1 MMVLV
6 MRGRVGELREV
17 AAGSWRPSP
26 PEAVQEVVAAVKPV
40 RVHAPL
46 SGIYDIYRLVADH
59 CGIEFEE
66 LVSPNRYKP
75 QVRARQ
81 LALLLARDVFPSA
94 SLVRLG
100 TALNRDHT
108 TVLHN
113 LAAGSQRLSADPEFR
128 ADLQALR
135 EKIEGIGVRR
145 VAA

>member
-17 AAGSWRPSP
+17 AAGSWAPTP
-26 PEAVQEVVAAVKPV
+26 PEIVQEVVAAAKPV
-40 RVHAPL
+40 RVIAPL
-46 SGIYDIYRLVADH
+46 ASVYDLYRLVADH
-59 CGIEFEE
+59 CKIEFDQM
-66 LVSPNRYKP
+66 VSPNRYKD

-81 LALLLARDVFPSA
+81 LAVLLARDVFPAA

-113 LAAGSQRLSADPEFR
+113 LEVGSRRLSTDPEFR
-128 ADLQALR
+128 ADLEALR
-135 EKIEGIGVRR
+135 EKVEEIGVRR

>member
-17 AAGSWRPSP
+17 AAGSWQPTP
-26 PEAVQEVVAAVKPV
+26 PEIVQEVVAAVKPA
-40 RVHAPL
+40 RVIPTLA
-46 SGIYDIYRLVADH
+46 SVYDLYRLVADH
-59 CGIEFEE
+59 CSIEFESM
-66 LVSPNRYKP
+66 VSPGRYKD

-81 LALLLARDVFPSA
+81 LAVLLARDVFPAA

-113 LAAGSQRLSADPEFR
+113 LEAGSRRLSADPEFR
-128 ADLQALR
+128 ADLEALR
-135 EKIEGIGVRR
+135 EKVEEIGVRR

>member
-6 MRGRVGELREV
+6 MRGRVGKLREV
-17 AAGSWRPSP
+17 AAGSWSPTP
-26 PEAVQEVVAAVKPV
+26 PEVVEEVVAAAKPV
-40 RVHAPL
+40 RVHAPI

-59 CGIEFEE
+59 CSIEFEAM
-66 LVSPNRYKP
+66 VSPNRYKD

-81 LALLLARDVFPSA
+81 LAVLLARDVFPSA

-113 LAAGSQRLSADPEFR
+113 LEAGSRRVSTDPEFR
-128 ADLQALR
+128 ADLEVLR
-135 EKIEGIGVRR
+135 EKVEEIGVRR